1 MQLKKMNY
9 INLTCNNIDKLRKQS
24 NFKLAVQLSRMQN
37 TILASQR
44 QYLRI
49 DVDNDPAN
57 KRDRFELLLYHSA
70 VIFESIKTLLSYSS
84 QLKKLDSWKIQNIAV
99 QKIQQEFN
107 NDKSFTQKYLEPIRN
122 KILFHYDTGVIEE
135 ILRNYTLTEKTIFA
149 EAKSEMTFDLVFT
162 LTDELLIN
170 FLMQSIEEKNTES
183 EKWRYFLEKLLEISN
198 ILSGLLYDFIIELLG
213 EHLSIEKDKDN

>member
-1 MQLKKMNY
+1 MNY

-122 KILFHYDTGVIEE
+122 KILFHYDTEVIEE
-135 ILRNYTLTEKTIFA
+135 ILRNYTLTEETIFC
-149 EAKSEMTFDLVFT
+149 
-162 LTDELLIN
+162 
-170 FLMQSIEEKNTES
+170 
-183 EKWRYFLEKLLEISN
+183 
-198 ILSGLLYDFIIELLG
+198 
-213 EHLSIEKDKDN
+213 